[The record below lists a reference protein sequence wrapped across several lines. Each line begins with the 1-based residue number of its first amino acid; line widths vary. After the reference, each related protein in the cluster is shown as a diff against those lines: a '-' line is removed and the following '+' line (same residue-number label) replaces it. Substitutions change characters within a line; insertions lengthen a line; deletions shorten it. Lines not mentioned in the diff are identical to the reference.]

1 MSGCQIL
8 GVTKVKH
15 VAVIVISKVHGSTM
29 SIYVRTK
36 VSSSPATAI
45 KWIYLQTFWAGTDVW
60 WYIRQHCILELDV
73 HAKIIMSC
81 SRSKIAPISIKA
93 QRQQISK
100 RRQHV
105 EKMIGVRNANRN
117 MKFKR
122 IPAAHKVR
130 NNIHQRTNFQQQ
142 SGGVLENYIGVYEE
156 LRRHKL
162 VYPVCFTYKSWRS

>member
-1 MSGCQIL
+1 
-8 GVTKVKH
+8 
-15 VAVIVISKVHGSTM
+15 
-29 SIYVRTK
+29 
-36 VSSSPATAI
+36 
-45 KWIYLQTFWAGTDVW
+45 
-60 WYIRQHCILELDV
+60 
-73 HAKIIMSC
+73 MSC

-130 NNIHQRTNFQQQ
+130 NNIHHRTNFQQQ

-162 VYPVCFTYKSWRS
+162 VYPVCFTYKS

>member
-1 MSGCQIL
+1 
-8 GVTKVKH
+8 
-15 VAVIVISKVHGSTM
+15 
-29 SIYVRTK
+29 
-36 VSSSPATAI
+36 
-45 KWIYLQTFWAGTDVW
+45 
-60 WYIRQHCILELDV
+60 
-73 HAKIIMSC
+73 MSC

-122 IPAAHKVR
+122 IPAAHKGQKQYPSQDQFST
-130 NNIHQRTNFQQQ
+130 I
-142 SGGVLENYIGVYEE
+142 SGGVLENYIGVYEG

-162 VYPVCFTYKSWRS
+162 VYPVLYIQVLTELINLVFSAIDCVQYFTLHRVPTFTSLI